1 MILLQVCEKRPDLLN
16 VSVDFLLELKDYIML
31 VIETSPKNFFKTL
44 ELIPP
49 KFLTPDNQQDL
60 LESFMLWHGFC
71 RKVSFN
77 NYVDMILPFFDH
89 LPTST
94 WTFFTLNVDK
104 NGDFCTTYPP
114 HLVHVVIERPQ
125 RQKRRLECEKEE
137 MASALDEA
145 EAALEAEENRVIRT
159 QLELTQLK

>member
-1 MILLQVCEKRPDLLN
+1 MEIISLKYDLLQVCEKRPDLLN

-94 WTFFTLNVDK
+94 WTFFNLNYGQK
-104 NGDFCTTYPP
+104 LEIFGPP
-114 HLVHVVIERPQ
+114 THLI
-125 RQKRRLECEKEE
+125 L
-137 MASALDEA
+137 S
-145 EAALEAEENRVIRT
+145 T
-159 QLELTQLK
+159 